1 MALAEA
7 KTKIDE
13 SINSGKML
21 IVIGECFVQ
30 YQGRAG
36 SKLPKGKRMLLVKGD
51 KSFAI
56 HQNTKLRP
64 INYMMNASAS
74 VVLDSEKK
82 ALVISAL
89 KRKPKEKI
97 DIFFYNI
104 DFVESFEIE
113 GEKELRLFGS
123 ERELSDLLMQDL
135 SVLEKGLVALKKEQ
149 ILRKGIIDIMAEDK
163 DKNLVV
169 IEVKR
174 RRADLNSIRQLHS
187 YMHQVASLKGR
198 KTRGIICAPSI
209 GKPSMEL
216 LEKYGLEY
224 CKLDY
229 EIHNPRAEI
238 KGLEKKQSTLF
249 GLEKK

>member
-1 MALAEA
+1 MAFHLAKA
-7 KTKIDE
+7 RDKIKAGID
-13 SINSGKML
+13 SGKML

-64 INYMMNASAS
+64 INYMMNATAS
-74 VVLDSEKK
+74 IELDSKK
-82 ALVISAL
+82 QCIIVTAT
-89 KRKPKEKI
+89 KRKPKEKMEV
-97 DIFFYNI
+97 FFYGI
-104 DFVESFEIE
+104 DFADEFEIE

-135 SVLEKGLVALKKEQ
+135 SVLEKGMVPLKKEQ

-163 DKNLVV
+163 NKNLVV

-174 RRADLNSIRQLHS
+174 RRADLNAIRQLHS
-187 YMHQVASLKGR
+187 YMKQVESIKGK

-229 EIHNPRAEI
+229 EISNPHAEI
-238 KGLEKKQSTLF
+238 KGLQKKQSTLF
-249 GLEKK
+249 